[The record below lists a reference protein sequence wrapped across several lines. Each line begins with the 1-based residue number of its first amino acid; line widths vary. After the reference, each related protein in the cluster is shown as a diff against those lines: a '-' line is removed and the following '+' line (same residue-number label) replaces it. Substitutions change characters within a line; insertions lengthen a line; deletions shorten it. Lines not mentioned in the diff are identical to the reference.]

1 MAQKIELV
9 EAGVTTG
16 VGIVDNVLVE
26 LEERKM
32 ITGNYVYIKD
42 ALRIAGAFGGLI
54 VNCFIAKPG
63 TMTDKVSGA
72 IALSTFPLALHS
84 IRRLV
89 KEKVV
94 TGAGYGGYVLERAPE
109 QKAPARPMGQSTVI
123 TSY

>member
-1 MAQKIELV
+1 MTLELV
-9 EAGVTTG
+9 EVGTSTM

-26 LEERKM
+26 LEERGK
-32 ITGNYVYIKD
+32 ITGNYVYVKD
-42 ALRIAGAFGGLI
+42 GLRIVGAFGGLV
-54 VNCFIAKPG
+54 VNYFVARPG

-72 IALSTFPLALHS
+72 TALSTLPLALHS

-94 TGAGYGGYVLERAPE
+94 TGAGYGGYVLE
-109 QKAPARPMGQSTVI
+109 QKSAPARPMVQSTVI